1 LIGYEKTETYNK
13 MEKYINNIGTYH
25 LTTGDDFYNRG
36 YDKKIADNINELMD
50 KVLM

>member
-1 LIGYEKTETYNK
+1 MKQYLD
-13 MEKYINNIGTYH
+13 NIGTYH

-36 YDKKIADNINELMD
+36 YDEKIADNINELMD

>member
-1 LIGYEKTETYNK
+1 MKQYFD
-13 MEKYINNIGTYH
+13 NIGTYH
-25 LTTGDDFYNRG
+25 LTTGNEFYKRG